1 VRKFVFAV
9 SCLVAGLSLTGCAQK
24 KKADQAAEAPPA
36 AQVESAPDPTNVT
49 VDHPDQFPVVT
60 AASYSATRDLNAT
73 GTVSPDI
80 SRQIPVI
87 ALATGRILE
96 IHARIGDVVQKG
108 QLLLKVQSSDISSA
122 FSDYRQAVADEVLSK
137 AQLERAKILLDKG
150 AIAAKDLEVAVD
162 VDDKAKVTVE
172 TTEQRLKILGV
183 DKDHPSPIVDILAPV
198 TGIVTDQQ
206 VTIAGGVQTLG
217 TGAPPAFTISDLSHV
232 WVICDVYENDLSD
245 IRMGE
250 YADIHLTAYPNRVLR
265 GRISNIGPI
274 LDPNI
279 RTAKVR
285 LEVENPDGILRM
297 GMFITATFHGMTK
310 ETHASV
316 PATAILHLHDR
327 EWVYLANGTGKFK
340 RQEVT
345 AGNMLPNNMQE
356 IVSGLDPGQQVV
368 ASALVLQNTVEQ

>member
-1 VRKFVFAV
+1 
-9 SCLVAGLSLTGCAQK
+9 
-24 KKADQAAEAPPA
+24 
-36 AQVESAPDPTNVT
+36 
-49 VDHPDQFPVVT
+49 
-60 AASYSATRDLNAT
+60 
-73 GTVSPDI
+73 
-80 SRQIPVI
+80 VI

-172 TTEQRLKILGV
+172 TTEQRLRVLGV
-183 DKDHPSPIVDILAPV
+183 DKDHPSPIVDIFAPIS
-198 TGIVTDQQ
+198 GIITDQQ

-217 TGAPPAFTISDLSHV
+217 TGGPPAFTISDLSHV
-232 WVICDVYENDLSD
+232 WVICDVYENDLAD

-250 YADIHLTAYPNRVLR
+250 YADIHLTAYPNRVLK
-265 GRISNIGPI
+265 GRISNIGPV
-274 LDPNI
+274 LDPTI

-327 EWVYLANGTGKFK
+327 EWVYVTNGTGKFK
-340 RQEVT
+340 RLEVT

-356 IVSGLDPGQQVV
+356 IITGLDPGQQVV
-368 ASALVLQNTVEQ
+368 SNALVLQNTVEQ